1 RPGDA
6 RHRAPRR
13 AGGMTMRVLVADDHS
28 LFRDGLVSLLEAAGH
43 QVVGQVGDGQ
53 AAVEAARRLDPELI
67 LLDVSMPNL
76 DGLAALRQIKAERPH
91 AKVVMLTV
99 SDDDTLFEALE
110 AGAQGYL
117 LKSLSADEFLEILKG
132 VARGEAALTRKTAT
146 RLIDGLAKGK
156 RRTEE
161 PQHRLTPRESALLE
175 LVVSGMTNKA
185 IAQEMSIS
193 ENTVKYYMKSILQK
207 LGARNRTEASTLALR
222 EGLISQE

>member
-1 RPGDA
+1 
-6 RHRAPRR
+6 
-13 AGGMTMRVLVADDHS
+13 MTMRVLVADDHS

-132 VARGEAALTRKTAT
+132 VAQGEAALTRKTAT

-175 LVVSGMTNKA
+175 LVVSGMSNKA
-185 IAQEMSIS
+185 IAKEMSIS

-207 LGARNRTEASTLALR
+207 LGARNRTEAATLALR
-222 EGLISQE
+222 EGLISQK

>member
-1 RPGDA
+1 
-6 RHRAPRR
+6 
-13 AGGMTMRVLVADDHS
+13 MRVLVADDHS

-76 DGLAALRQIKAERPH
+76 DGLAALRQIKADRPQ
-91 AKVVMLTV
+91 AQVVMLTV
-99 SDDDTLFEALE
+99 SDDDTLFEALQ

-161 PQHRLTPRESALLE
+161 PHDRLTPRELALLE
-175 LVVSGMTNKA
+175 LVVSGMSNKA
-185 IAQEMSIS
+185 SAREMSIS

-207 LGARNRTEASTLALR
+207 LGARNRTEAAALALR
-222 EGLISQE
+222 EGLISQP

>member
-1 RPGDA
+1 
-6 RHRAPRR
+6 
-13 AGGMTMRVLVADDHS
+13 MRVLVADDHS

-76 DGLAALRQIKAERPH
+76 DGLAALRQIKAERPQ

-175 LVVSGMTNKA
+175 LVVSGMSNKA

-207 LGARNRTEASTLALR
+207 LGARNRTEAATLALR
-222 EGLISQE
+222 EGLISPE

>member
-1 RPGDA
+1 
-6 RHRAPRR
+6 
-13 AGGMTMRVLVADDHS
+13 MTMRVLVADDHS

-43 QVVGQVGDGQ
+43 EVVGQVGDGQ

-76 DGLAALRQIKAERPH
+76 NGLAALRQIKADRPQ
-91 AKVVMLTV
+91 AQVVMLTV
-99 SDDDTLFEALE
+99 ADDDTLFEALE

-117 LKSLSADEFLEILKG
+117 LKSLSADEFLEILEG

-161 PQHRLTPRESALLE
+161 PQHRLTPRELALLE
-175 LVVSGMTNKA
+175 LVVSGMSNKA

-207 LGARNRTEASTLALR
+207 LGARNRTEAATLALR
-222 EGLISQE
+222 QGLISQE

>member
-1 RPGDA
+1 
-6 RHRAPRR
+6 
-13 AGGMTMRVLVADDHS
+13 MTMRVLVADDHS

-132 VARGEAALTRKTAT
+132 VAQGEAALTRKTAT

-175 LVVSGMTNKA
+175 LVVSGMSNKA
-185 IAQEMSIS
+185 IAKEMSIS

-207 LGARNRTEASTLALR
+207 LGARNRTEAATLALR
-222 EGLISQE
+222 EGLVSQE

>member
-1 RPGDA
+1 
-6 RHRAPRR
+6 
-13 AGGMTMRVLVADDHS
+13 MRVLVADDHS

-76 DGLAALRQIKAERPH
+76 DGLAALRQIKAERPQ

-146 RLIDGLAKGK
+146 RLVDGLAKGK

-175 LVVSGMTNKA
+175 LVVSGMSNKA

-207 LGARNRTEASTLALR
+207 LGARNRTEAATLALR

>member
-1 RPGDA
+1 
-6 RHRAPRR
+6 
-13 AGGMTMRVLVADDHS
+13 MRVLVADDHS

-76 DGLAALRQIKAERPH
+76 DGLAALRQIKAERPQ

-146 RLIDGLAKGK
+146 RLVDGLAKGK
-156 RRTEE
+156 RRAEE

-175 LVVSGMTNKA
+175 LVVSGTSNKA

>member
-1 RPGDA
+1 
-6 RHRAPRR
+6 
-13 AGGMTMRVLVADDHS
+13 MRVLVADDHS

>member
-1 RPGDA
+1 
-6 RHRAPRR
+6 
-13 AGGMTMRVLVADDHS
+13 MRVLVADDHS

-132 VARGEAALTRKTAT
+132 VAQGEAALTRKTAT

-175 LVVSGMTNKA
+175 LVVSGMSNKA
-185 IAQEMSIS
+185 IAKEMSIS

-207 LGARNRTEASTLALR
+207 LGARNRTEAATLALR

>member
-1 RPGDA
+1 
-6 RHRAPRR
+6 
-13 AGGMTMRVLVADDHS
+13 MTMRVLVADDHS

-132 VARGEAALTRKTAT
+132 VAQGEAALTRKTAT

-175 LVVSGMTNKA
+175 LVVSGMSNKA
-185 IAQEMSIS
+185 IAKEMSIS

-207 LGARNRTEASTLALR
+207 LGARNRTEAATLALR

>member
-1 RPGDA
+1 L
-6 RHRAPRR
+6 
-13 AGGMTMRVLVADDHS
+13 TVRVLVADDHS

-132 VARGEAALTRKTAT
+132 VAQGEAALTRKTAT

-175 LVVSGMTNKA
+175 LVVSGMSNKA
-185 IAQEMSIS
+185 IAKEMSIS

-207 LGARNRTEASTLALR
+207 LGARNRTEAATLALR
-222 EGLISQE
+222 EGLVSQE

>member
-1 RPGDA
+1 
-6 RHRAPRR
+6 
-13 AGGMTMRVLVADDHS
+13 MRVLVADDHS

-146 RLIDGLAKGK
+146 RLVDGLAKGK

-161 PQHRLTPRESALLE
+161 PQHRLTPRESALLA
-175 LVVSGMTNKA
+175 LVVSGMSNKA

-207 LGARNRTEASTLALR
+207 LGARNRTEAATLALR

>member
-1 RPGDA
+1 
-6 RHRAPRR
+6 
-13 AGGMTMRVLVADDHS
+13 MRVLVADDHS

-146 RLIDGLAKGK
+146 RLIDGLARGK

-207 LGARNRTEASTLALR
+207 LGARNRTEAATLALR

>member
-1 RPGDA
+1 
-6 RHRAPRR
+6 
-13 AGGMTMRVLVADDHS
+13 MTMRVLVADDHS

-43 QVVGQVGDGQ
+43 EVVGQVGDGQ

-76 DGLAALRQIKAERPH
+76 DGLAALRQIKADRPQ
-91 AKVVMLTV
+91 AQVVMLTV

-117 LKSLSADEFLEILKG
+117 LKSLSADEFLEILEG

-161 PQHRLTPRESALLE
+161 PQHRLTPRELALLE
-175 LVVSGMTNKA
+175 LVVSGMSNKA

-207 LGARNRTEASTLALR
+207 LGARNRTEAATLALR

>member
-1 RPGDA
+1 
-6 RHRAPRR
+6 
-13 AGGMTMRVLVADDHS
+13 MRVLVADDHS

-146 RLIDGLAKGK
+146 RLVDGLAKGK
-156 RRTEE
+156 RRAEE

-175 LVVSGMTNKA
+175 LVVSGMSNKA

-207 LGARNRTEASTLALR
+207 LGARNRTEAATLALR